1 LRVML
6 LLDLIRIEFDGRGG
20 CGKRMREEER
30 RDDRRRE
37 RRKEKCFEF
46 IPQNCT
52 KQKDFKMIKMPLIQK
67 TTKVE
72 KQRRED

>member
-1 LRVML
+1 ML
-6 LLDLIRIEFDGRGG
+6 LSGSTRTRGD
-20 CGKRMREEER
+20 RTEEER
-30 RDDRRRE
+30 RGSE
-37 RRKEKCFEF
+37 EGMENCFEF

-72 KQRRED
+72 KQRGED

>member
-1 LRVML
+1 ML

-30 RDDRRRE
+30 RE
-37 RRKEKCFEF
+37 WRKEKCFEF